1 MALLGTI
8 GIWLLVAGVLV
19 IVIEMVLVAV
29 WGVAMG
35 RRIRALGLRVE
46 SERAGLQA
54 DVARLKLALEETKR
68 LWRPY
73 RRILRWLQHPL
84 IVALW
89 GSYRRRIA
97 AR

>member
-19 IVIEMVLVAV
+19 IFVEMAVVAV

-35 RRIRALGLRVE
+35 RRMRALTVRIE

-54 DVARLKLALEETKR
+54 DAARLKLAIEETRR
-68 LWRPY
+68 LWQPY
-73 RRILRWLQHPL
+73 RRTLRWLQHPL
-84 IVALW
+84 VVALL
-89 GSYRRRIA
+89 GSYRRRRA